1 MTGLA
6 DVVKSLKSDD
16 PNKPRERLA
25 LGAHGEVL
33 SLSTNGKY
41 CIMKLDDLVKQ

>member
-6 DVVKSLKSDD
+6 DIVKSLKSDD

-33 SLSTNGKY
+33 SLSTNGEY
-41 CIMKLDDLVKQ
+41 YIMKSGSFAK